1 MAATRIIPLH
11 IKKGQSLVRCLSD
24 RITYSQNPDKTED
37 GELITS
43 YACTPELCEQEFLL
57 TKSEYQRITGRSMK

>member
-24 RITYSQNPDKTED
+24 RIGYSQNPEKTED

-43 YACTPELCEQEFLL
+43 YACTPELC
-57 TKSEYQRITGRSMK
+57 